1 MKTQSK
7 TDQTTSRAGNTGD
20 QVLIDFS
27 VATDWLKKKC
37 KFSTPITEQSKAKTK
52 QQQIFFN
59 TQLEIALNM
68 LKY

>member
-1 MKTQSK
+1 MTKLLQG
-7 TDQTTSRAGNTGD
+7 QENTGD
-20 QVLIDFS
+20 QVLIGFS